1 MANDFGGGV
10 WIAGLQTR
18 DGVCKLDLFG
28 AADADVGTVLDGYF
42 CDAEPYA

>member
-18 DGVCKLDLFG
+18 DGTFELDLLG
-28 AADADVGTVLDGYF
+28 AADADVGTMLDGCF
-42 CDAEPYA
+42 CDAEPYT